1 MPLTRHPRPTWG
13 SPLFIDRWTESCTR
27 GTLPSMSR
35 PLLCA
40 AVVACVAAAVPLAW
54 AAGTLRG
61 ETAQR
66 RAVVLT
72 VADDGRVERVRVGW
86 KARCRRD
93 RASFEDTTDVL
104 PPFERSTSDGFR
116 ASGTY
121 TTRDR
126 GRIRSTITLTVDGT
140 RSGKR
145 WSGTVEA
152 TVRVRRRGRAH
163 DRCTLAP
170 TRWSAGG

>member
-1 MPLTRHPRPTWG
+1 
-13 SPLFIDRWTESCTR
+13 
-27 GTLPSMSR
+27 MSR
-35 PLLCA
+35 PVLCA
-40 AVVACVAAAVPLAW
+40 VATACLAGAVPLAW
-54 AAGTLRG
+54 AAETLRG
-61 ETAQR
+61 ETGQR

-72 VADDGRVERVRVGW
+72 VGDDGRVERVRVGW
-86 KARCRRD
+86 KARCRRA
-93 RASFEDTTDVL
+93 RASFEDTSDVL
-104 PPFERSTSDGFR
+104 PPFERSTSGGFR

-121 TTRDR
+121 ATRDR

-140 RSGKR
+140 RSGER

-152 TVRVRRRGRAH
+152 SVRVRRRGRDH

>member
-1 MPLTRHPRPTWG
+1 
-13 SPLFIDRWTESCTR
+13 
-27 GTLPSMSR
+27 MSR

-40 AVVACVAAAVPLAW
+40 VVAACLAGVVGLAW
-54 AAGTLRG
+54 AAETLRG
-61 ETAQR
+61 ETGQR

-72 VADDGRVERVRVGW
+72 VGDDGRVERVRVGW
-86 KARCRRD
+86 KARCRRP
-93 RASFEDTTDVL
+93 RSSFEDTTDVL

-126 GRIRSTITLTVDGT
+126 GRIRSTITLSVDGT
-140 RSGKR
+140 RSGGR
-145 WSGTVEA
+145 WTGSVEVI
-152 TVRVRRRGRAH
+152 VRVRRRGRAH
-163 DRCTLAP
+163 DRCSLVP